1 MNMRKNVLRIILF
14 MLLFVFAFGSMQAQT
29 DQKTYATNVTQQ
41 LMEDANKTQTL
52 QKALDKLGTEFDV
65 SFMYESR
72 LLEGKYILKK
82 ELSDNLHAELTSM
95 LHPHELRYSKVD
107 KKTFVILAQSKEQS
121 SRVAKP
127 MQKGTIE
134 GTVTDSKGTTIPG
147 ANVFLVGTNTGTAT
161 DENGEYSFTAEAGE
175 YQLRVRVIGYKT
187 ATVDITVTDGGTVT
201 QNFQLREDVLNFSEV
216 VVTGTNNPKTKL
228 ESSVA
233 ITTLDNQ
240 QINQAPPQSSA
251 DVLKS
256 VPGFYVES
264 SGGEGGN
271 NLFARGIP
279 ADGSFRYVTVQENGL
294 PVYESPELA
303 FANIDQ
309 LFRFDETV
317 DRVEAVRGG
326 SASIFASNAPGGIIN
341 LVSKTGGPEFSGIAK
356 ITGGTHGYSRLDF
369 NMGGPFA
376 DESDWRF
383 NVGGFY
389 RYDEG
394 PRYAGFPGNRGGQIK
409 ANITRLLEDGYIRV
423 YGKYLNDRNIFY
435 LPVPLTGGQDPES
448 IDGFDANWGTMTT
461 ADAASVTM
469 PGRNGVYQQRDLADG
484 IHPRYRSLGAQILLD
499 LGGGWTL
506 KNSARA
512 MQSDLQ
518 FNAIF
523 SLTNPTSATSY
534 AQNIA
539 DNNGAAGWRY
549 RVNETGRTISPSQA
563 STLNGN
569 GLVASTG
576 WWYVDKPLGNFSN
589 DFQMTLDVEAHSLTT
604 GLYFSSY
611 TADEFWSFNDIL
623 TEVTERPN
631 LLDLELLDATGN
643 ETATRVTDN
652 GFLNYGSLY
661 VNANSSGT
669 VAALYIN
676 DEWQATDKFRID
688 AGLRYERG
696 IFRGQVENPNST
708 DLDGDPNTLYD
719 NSVPVA
725 SGDFSNYSADFD
737 EWAASLGVNYAI
749 SDQVAVFGRGSKGF
763 RMPDFDDL
771 RGGATGLEVEDVYQ
785 VEGGLKISSPTIAL
799 FASGFYSRFENLPFN
814 DTVLQNGE
822 LVTLNRFANSETI
835 GLEAEAIYSP
845 GALKLKLT
853 GTLQDPRLRDYTF
866 QEPDGSGGLTT
877 VDLSGNRVKR
887 IPQILVDFTPSYAIG
902 EFNVRAQ
909 WRFIGDRYSNNTN
922 TVTLPS
928 YSVFNAGA
936 SYSINKVELALNVT
950 NITNSIG
957 LTEGNPRVDEG
968 AAGQQNIYMARPIL
982 PRSATLSIGYN
993 F

>member
-1 MNMRKNVLRIILF
+1 MRIRNSLLR
-14 MLLFVFAFGSMQAQT
+14 MLAVLFVFGFVVSSIQAQT
-29 DQKTYATNVTQQ
+29 NEHTYAINLVDQSQQ
-41 LMEDANKTQTL
+41 KNTVTL
-52 QKALDKLGTEFDV
+52 QKALQKLEQKFEV
-65 SFMYESR
+65 SFVYESK
-72 LLEGKYILKK
+72 LLEDKYVLDK
-82 ELSDNLHAELTSM
+82 EERSMNLHAVLTSM
-95 LHPHELRYSKVD
+95 LHPHALRYSRISD
-107 KKTFVILAQSKEQS
+107 ETYVILNQSES
-121 SRVAKP
+121 SAV
-127 MQKGTIE
+127 QNDIQVQEGTVQ
-134 GTVTDSKGTTIPG
+134 GTVTDASGQTIPG
-147 ANVFLVGTNTGTAT
+147 ANIFLVGTNIGTAT
-161 DENGEYSFTAEAGE
+161 KADGTYSFTAEEGD
-175 YQLRVRVIGYKT
+175 YQLRARVIGYKT
-187 ATVDITVTDGGTVT
+187 ETVDITITAGGTVT
-201 QNFQLREDVLNFSEV
+201 QDFQLQEDVLNFSEV

-233 ITTLDNQ
+233 ITTIPSQ
-240 QINQAPPQSSA
+240 QLNEAPPQSTA

-303 FANIDQ
+303 FANVDQ

-341 LVSKTGGPEFSGIAK
+341 LVSKTGGPELSGIAK

-376 DESDWRF
+376 EDSDWRF

-435 LPVPLTGGQDPES
+435 LPVPLTGEDDPTS
-448 IDGFDANWGTMTT
+448 IDGFDGNWGTMTT

-469 PGRNGVYQQRDLADG
+469 PGRNGESQQRDLADG
-484 IHPRYRSLGAQILLD
+484 IHPVYNSIGSEILLD

-523 SLTNPTSATSY
+523 SLSNPLSATDY
-534 AQNIA
+534 AQGIA
-539 DNNGAAGWRY
+539 ADNGAADWRY
-549 RVNETGRTISPSQA
+549 RVTETGRTISPSQA
-563 STLNGN
+563 NNLNGN

-576 WWYVDKPLGNFSN
+576 WWYVDKPLSNFSN
-589 DFQMTLDVEAHSLTT
+589 DFQMTLDVENHSLTG

-611 TADEFWSFNDIL
+611 TANEFWSFNDIL

-631 LLDLELLDATGN
+631 LLDLELLDAGGN
-643 ETATRVTDN
+643 ELPTQVTDN

-669 VAALYIN
+669 VAAFYVN
-676 DEWQATDKFRID
+676 DEWQATEKLRLDVGF
-688 AGLRYERG
+688 RYERG
-696 IFRGQVENPNST
+696 LFRGQVENPNT
-708 DLDGDPNTLYD
+708 VDLDGNPNTLYN

-725 SGDFSNYSADFD
+725 SGDFSNFSEDFN
-737 EWAASLGVNYAI
+737 EWAASLGANYSFDDQFAI
-749 SDQVAVFGRGSKGF
+749 FGRVSKGF

-771 RGGATGLEVEDVYQ
+771 RGGTTGLEVEDVYQ
-785 VEGGLKISSPTIAL
+785 LEGGVKISSPTFAL
-799 FASGFYSRFENLPFN
+799 FTSGFYSRFENLPFN
-814 DTVLQNGE
+814 DTVLRNGQ

-835 GLEAEAIYSP
+835 GLETEAIYSQ

-853 GTLQDPRLRDYTF
+853 GTLQDPRLRDY
-866 QEPDGSGGLTT
+866 SITT
-877 VDLSGNRVKR
+877 VENGQEVTTDLSGNRVKR
-887 IPQILVDFTPSYAIG
+887 IPQLLIDFSPSYKVGNLRIRG
-902 EFNVRAQ
+902 Q
-909 WRFIGDRYSNNTN
+909 WRFIGDRFSNNTN

-928 YSVFNAGA
+928 YSVFNGGA
-936 SYSINKVELALNVT
+936 TYTVEDVELSLNVT
-950 NITNSIG
+950 NITNSLG

-968 AAGQQNIYMARPIL
+968 ASAQQQIYMARPVL
-982 PRSATLSIGYN
+982 PRAATLSIGYN